1 MVRWTVVLRQRVGH
15 GVLADEADVFV
26 ILTRLGVIWQEVG
39 DGIVAAALRVGRDV
53 HDVRGFGG
61 TKGGDGRFLVNEVRP
76 KFPGDFVICAPNS
89 YLQGIGPG
97 SGEDV
102 VDGVVIEPR
111 QRGLAGGGIELG

>member
-15 GVLADEADVFV
+15 GVLANETDVFV

-39 DGIVAAALRVGRDV
+39 DGVVAAALRVSGDV

-61 TKGGDGRFLVNEVRP
+61 TKGGDGRFLVNEVRTE
-76 KFPGDFVICAPNS
+76 FPGDFVICAPNT
-89 YLQGIGPG
+89 YLQGIGTG
-97 SGEDV
+97 GGKNV

-111 QRGLAGGGIELG
+111 QRGLAGGGVKLG